1 MSAIGLTSHGG
12 AMDVVR
18 TETQPP
24 DRILLQ
30 PPAEHVSEVSLGRVR
45 ITIVEGSPQ
54 DAPGDDVRLPPQR
67 IRAGE
72 AYLRVSCPLADPFA
86 VPELLRQ
93 LADQGA
99 LPADRTAE
107 LLARGISGLVAQ
119 ACADYMDRGPQSPAV
134 ARSSGLARRAMLQ
147 RVKHFARSRL
157 ADPELKPEMLAQH
170 HHISLRYLQKLFQEH
185 GESPA
190 SWIRDERLHRCRTE
204 LRDPRLA
211 HLTIAMIG
219 ERSGLYGAS
228 HFSRLFRDRYGIS
241 PRAYRRDHTA
251 LDEAA

>member
-1 MSAIGLTSHGG
+1 
-12 AMDVVR
+12 MDVLH
-18 TETQPP
+18 TETEPPTRQVSQPP
-24 DRILLQ
+24 TKNADRPI
-30 PPAEHVSEVSLGRVR
+30 SNEVNLGRVR
-45 ITIVEGSPQ
+45 ITVVEGSTH
-54 DAPGDDVRLPPQR
+54 DGPGDDVRVPHHR
-67 IRAGE
+67 TRTGE

-86 VPELLRQ
+86 VPELLRR
-93 LADQGA
+93 LADQGS
-99 LPADRTAE
+99 LPSDRTAE

-119 ACADYMDRGPQSPAV
+119 ACADSMDRNPDSRGTE
-134 ARSSGLARRAMLQ
+134 RSSGLARRAMLQ

-185 GESPA
+185 GQSPA
-190 SWIRDERLHRCRTE
+190 SWIRDERLHHSCTE
-204 LRDPRLA
+204 LRDQRLA

-241 PRAYRRDHTA
+241 PREYRRHNAA
-251 LDEAA
+251 LARVA

>member
-1 MSAIGLTSHGG
+1 MDALPTESGHTENG
-12 AMDVVR
+12 AAVR
-18 TETQPP
+18 RPAEQPA
-24 DRILLQ
+24 
-30 PPAEHVSEVSLGRVR
+30 PPALENVSEVSLGKVR
-45 ITIVEGSPQ
+45 IAVVEGA
-54 DAPGDDVRLPPQR
+54 APEGAGDDLRVSQHRT
-67 IRAGE
+67 RAGE
-72 AYLRVSCPLADPFA
+72 TYLRVSCPLSDPLA

-99 LPADRTAE
+99 LPSDRTAE
-107 LLARGISGLVAQ
+107 LLARGITGLVAQ
-119 ACADYMDRGPQSPAV
+119 ACADYMDRDPDSPRP

-147 RVKHFARSRL
+147 RIKHFARSRL

-170 HHISLRYLQKLFQEH
+170 HHISLRYLQKLFQDH
-185 GESPA
+185 GQSPA
-190 SWIRDERLHRCRTE
+190 SWIRDERLHRCCTE

-241 PRAYRRDHTA
+241 PREYRRDHARLT
-251 LDEAA
+251 DAA

>member
-1 MSAIGLTSHGG
+1 M
-12 AMDVVR
+12 V
-18 TETQPP
+18 EN
-24 DRILLQ
+24 
-30 PPAEHVSEVSLGRVR
+30 VSEVSLGRVR
-45 ITIVEGSPQ
+45 ITVVEGA
-54 DAPGDDVRLPPQR
+54 APDCTGDDLRVSQHRTR
-67 IRAGE
+67 TGE
-72 AYLRVSCPLADPFA
+72 AYLRVSCPLSDPLA
-86 VPELLRQ
+86 VPELLRR

-99 LPADRTAE
+99 LPSDRTAE
-107 LLARGISGLVAQ
+107 LLARGITGLVAQ
-119 ACADYMDRGPQSPAV
+119 ACADYMDRDQDSPRP

-185 GESPA
+185 GQSPA
-190 SWIRDERLHRCRTE
+190 SWIRDERLHRCCTE

-241 PRAYRRDHTA
+241 PREYRRDHARLT
-251 LDEAA
+251 DAA

>member
-1 MSAIGLTSHGG
+1 MD
-12 AMDVVR
+12 AMPTENGHTEYGTAPRRAPEPPVQPVV
-18 TETQPP
+18 EN
-24 DRILLQ
+24 
-30 PPAEHVSEVSLGRVR
+30 VSEVSLGRVR
-45 ITIVEGSPQ
+45 ITVVEGT
-54 DAPGDDVRLPPQR
+54 APEYGDDVRVSQHR
-67 IRAGE
+67 TRGGE
-72 AYLRVSCPLADPFA
+72 AYLRVSCPLSDPLA

-99 LPADRTAE
+99 LPSDRTAE
-107 LLARGISGLVAQ
+107 LLARGITGLVAQ
-119 ACADYMDRGPQSPAV
+119 ACADYMDRDQDSPRP

-147 RVKHFARSRL
+147 RIKHFARSRL

-185 GESPA
+185 GQSPA
-190 SWIRDERLHRCRTE
+190 SWIRDERLHRCCAE

-241 PRAYRRDHTA
+241 PREYRRDHARLT
-251 LDEAA
+251 DAA